1 LSKSSGFVEAAD
13 INFTRVWDPERLCA
27 KYRFL
32 NHSDDRVVDSE
43 RKLHWEIWR
52 NNISDDHNTSKHD
65 LVSTTVRVF
74 ESLLHHMITCNQ
86 SEAKENQQVVVYL
99 TALNRDTVR
108 TEQDHS
114 HKLSLFSLESIFE
127 HVDANSIFLTASR
140 YLCEMRE
147 ISIDVLTNV
156 LKNFSTTVKNMLLVK
171 ALDIKNFVSF
181 ILLSDTL
188 LDERLT
194 LTS

>member
-1 LSKSSGFVEAAD
+1 
-13 INFTRVWDPERLCA
+13 
-27 KYRFL
+27 
-32 NHSDDRVVDSE
+32 
-43 RKLHWEIWR
+43 
-52 NNISDDHNTSKHD
+52 
-65 LVSTTVRVF
+65 
-74 ESLLHHMITCNQ
+74 M
-86 SEAKENQQVVVYL
+86 
-99 TALNRDTVR
+99 
-108 TEQDHS
+108 
-114 HKLSLFSLESIFE
+114 FSLESIFE
-127 HVDANSIFLTASR
+127 HVDANSIFPTARR

>member
-1 LSKSSGFVEAAD
+1 
-13 INFTRVWDPERLCA
+13 
-27 KYRFL
+27 
-32 NHSDDRVVDSE
+32 
-43 RKLHWEIWR
+43 
-52 NNISDDHNTSKHD
+52 
-65 LVSTTVRVF
+65 
-74 ESLLHHMITCNQ
+74 
-86 SEAKENQQVVVYL
+86 
-99 TALNRDTVR
+99 
-108 TEQDHS
+108 
-114 HKLSLFSLESIFE
+114 
-127 HVDANSIFLTASR
+127 
-140 YLCEMRE
+140 MRE

>member
-1 LSKSSGFVEAAD
+1 
-13 INFTRVWDPERLCA
+13 
-27 KYRFL
+27 
-32 NHSDDRVVDSE
+32 
-43 RKLHWEIWR
+43 
-52 NNISDDHNTSKHD
+52 
-65 LVSTTVRVF
+65 
-74 ESLLHHMITCNQ
+74 
-86 SEAKENQQVVVYL
+86 
-99 TALNRDTVR
+99 
-108 TEQDHS
+108 
-114 HKLSLFSLESIFE
+114 LFSLESIFE
-127 HVDANSIFLTASR
+127 HVDANSIFPAARR